1 MQNLTSF
8 THKITGRAQS
18 KILLLLAAGTLVLL
32 ILAWLGR
39 NVGDEIKT
47 LEAWIAGFG
56 ILGPLVFA
64 GVVVVLTSLFVP
76 STLLSAAAGALFGLG
91 LGTLA
96 MSVGVIVGA
105 AADYWVARKLLRN
118 RVAGLLQRHP
128 KQQAI
133 QHAVQRG
140 GLRLQ
145 FILRLIPIN
154 AVFVSYVLGANGV
167 RFLAFLLATMGL
179 IPGLFV
185 EVYFGYVATH
195 ITKTV
200 ANVTNPSTL
209 HHVITIGGFLVCLVI
224 MISIG
229 RMAHRA
235 LKETEAETNNGG
247 QVL

>member
-1 MQNLTSF
+1 MQDLTSLSR
-8 THKITGRAQS
+8 KIAGRAQS
-18 KILLLLAAGTLVLL
+18 RILLLLAAGTLVLL
-32 ILAWLGR
+32 VLAWLGR
-39 NVGDEIKT
+39 DVGDEIKA

-96 MSVGVIVGA
+96 MSAGVIVGA
-105 AADYWVARKLLRN
+105 AVDYWVARKLLRN
-118 RVAGLLQRHP
+118 HVAGMLQRHP
-128 KQQAI
+128 RRRAI
-133 QHAVQRG
+133 QHAVQQG

-154 AVFVSYVLGANGV
+154 AVSVSYVLGANGV
-167 RFLAFLLATMGL
+167 RFLTFLLATMRL

-185 EVYFGYVATH
+185 QVYFGYMATH

-200 ANVTNPSTL
+200 ANVATSSTL

-235 LKETEAETNNGG
+235 LKEAEAETNDGD